1 MPKPRGDFQ
10 CIGCGELYELPLGA
24 AACPDTACGGLLER
38 RFTPPMVNTAHARQV
53 DRIAEPVLAG
63 APSGQRP
70 PGPAIPQAQQTRSL
84 APAAALGMVGGESRA
99 FSRGVVT
106 PALGFMRGKGPR
118 PIPYSG

>member
-1 MPKPRGDFQ
+1 MKPRGDFL
-10 CIGCGELYELPLGA
+10 CISCNELYELPLGA

-38 RFTPPMVNTAHARQV
+38 RFTAPMVNTDHARKV
-53 DRIAEPVLAG
+53 DKFVEPVFSGSVG
-63 APSGQRP
+63 APP
-70 PGPAIPQAQQTRSL
+70 MVGPEAQTRIV
-84 APAAALGMVGGESRA
+84 APSQALGMVQGESRA